1 MKACLYTYN
10 GVNYAIFAGG
20 RNGDTLMAD
29 IDIFY
34 ITDDGVLKKVVDV
47 PKLQY
52 PRVDFLMYVSVEGLY
67 ILAGTTPYGLA
78 TKD

>member
-20 RNGDTLMAD
+20 RNGDTLMND

-34 ITDDGVLKKVVDV
+34 ITDDGVLKKVGDV
-47 PKLQY
+47 PKL
-52 PRVDFLMYVSVEGLY
+52 
-67 ILAGTTPYGLA
+67 
-78 TKD
+78 